1 MAKIDFTHLEVP
13 VSFDGTKQMF
23 NVAKSLGNA
32 MMYNGSVLMDIG
44 FEDLARRIYYSEGEV
59 EVEGKYVAPI
69 EQVVKDSNFIATIKR
84 EIIRKLRKNKNSGSL
99 TRMKRSRSWR
109 SSIQP
114 WKNCRLGKEK

>member
-69 EQVVKDSNFIATIKR
+69 EQVVKDSNLIATIKR
-84 EIIRKLRKNKNSGSL
+84 EIIRKLRNG
-99 TRMKRSRSWR
+99 
-109 SSIQP
+109 
-114 WKNCRLGKEK
+114 

>member
-44 FEDLARRIYYSEGEV
+44 FEDLARRIDYSEGEV

-84 EIIRKLRKNKNSGSL
+84 EIIRKLRNG
-99 TRMKRSRSWR
+99 
-109 SSIQP
+109 
-114 WKNCRLGKEK
+114 

>member
-59 EVEGKYVAPI
+59 EVEG
-69 EQVVKDSNFIATIKR
+69 QV
-84 EIIRKLRKNKNSGSL
+84 RK
-99 TRMKRSRSWR
+99 
-109 SSIQP
+109 
-114 WKNCRLGKEK
+114 